1 MASFTILMQKPREV
15 ILKIS
20 SEQTKYVRALPLHHS
35 QKETET
41 KKEYSIFTYYI
52 KPTFDFILEISS
64 LGEAA
69 ELISPSGFSEELL
82 NMAARMN
89 KTYGD
94 RKSVFLF

>member
-52 KPTFDFILEISS
+52 KPTFNFMQKILS

-69 ELISPSGFSEELL
+69 ELISPAGFCEELR
-82 NMAARMN
+82 NVAARMN